1 MEVVMQNFG
10 KFLIYSTKK
19 IVYDLVN
26 CSKPMICRP

>member
-19 IVYDLVN
+19 WYMTLLIAV
-26 CSKPMICRP
+26 SQ